1 MDKMRKARA
10 AAGSQRARG
19 GFLGGITDA
28 VRGGLERLSAQLDDE
43 NSLNALDLLKAQ
55 HRYVEKLFAQI
66 EGASSR
72 DHKGRLFGD
81 LADML
86 AVHATIEEK
95 IFYPSVKNGVTAE
108 LLHESAQEHLNVKRL
123 LVELMATEVDD
134 DSFDEKILMLK
145 DMVQHHA
152 EDEEERRLFPL
163 VRKTLDSGLLEAL
176 GGEMIALM
184 VELQQNGE
192 PPRAGISN
200 EIDAPAPI

>member
-1 MDKMRKARA
+1 MDKKRN
-10 AAGSQRARG
+10 ARG
-19 GFLGGITDA
+19 VAEGHRGKGGLLRGITDA
-28 VRGGLERLSAQLDDE
+28 VRGGLERLSAELDDE
-43 NSLNALDLLKAQ
+43 DSLNALDLLKAQ
-55 HRYVEKLFAQI
+55 HRYVERLFAQL
-66 EGASSR
+66 EGASG
-72 DHKGRLFGD
+72 DLKGRMFGD

-95 IFYPSVKNGVTAE
+95 IFYPSVKTAATAD

-152 EDEEERRLFPL
+152 EDEEERRLFPM

-192 PPRAGISN
+192 PPRAAISN
-200 EIDAPAPI
+200 ETDAPAPI